1 MSGDRVNIYK
11 CVTCRTGSLEMTESG
26 RLSADS
32 VTCRT
37 GSLENIA
44 RIESHDN
51 GVTCRTGSLIPIF
64 SLKPCSTVIPAQAG
78 IQCRAD

>member
-1 MSGDRVNIYK
+1 MNALNIE
-11 CVTCRTGSLEMTESG
+11 VTCRTGSLEIDYRKFQHGSK
-26 RLSADS
+26 